1 MAKKKAKELDL
12 ADVLAGELNK
22 YSKDQ
27 NKKQRRQNIIYN
39 ANIHAYNS

>member
-27 NKKQRRQNIIYN
+27 KEPKLFQRPKKSFEYNI
-39 ANIHAYNS
+39 